1 MSLGYVDLGVRRA
14 RRREAPALEWRDIAI
29 PVLGQVRASAWLPAI
44 LLAACALA
52 LVYLFETSGI
62 ATTGYD
68 IQRLQTERTEWQL
81 RNEQLRLE
89 LHKLRSLPWVES
101 EATSRLGMQRPAAD
115 KLTYVRVSN

>member
-1 MSLGYVDLGVRRA
+1 MSIGYADFGRA
-14 RRREAPALEWRDIAI
+14 RGRRRLAPAFEWRDIHL
-29 PVLGQVRASAWLPAI
+29 PLLGQVRATAWLPAI

-89 LHKLRSLPWVES
+89 LHKLHSLTWVES
-101 EATSRLGMQRPAAD
+101 EARGRLGMQRPETN
-115 KLTYVRVSN
+115 KLTYLRVAN